1 MYSSTTTFL
10 GKFKQCYRHSAAFT
24 NKFHREWGVVFI
36 CALLFFLGA
45 ELYKWAKRIFFRRLD
60 AKKGK
65 EDYSADVEERVFQR
79 YMTQS
84 SVASGSGSDREKAGE
99 KV

>member
-1 MYSSTTTFL
+1 M
-10 GKFKQCYRHSAAFT
+10 QQHSLT
-24 NKFHREWGVVFI
+24 HTFHREWGVVFI
-36 CALLFFLGA
+36 AALLFFLGA
-45 ELYKWAKRIFFRRLD
+45 EFYKWIKRIFFRRFD